1 MNPEVTGMR
10 YLLPI
15 IGLVLCSSTW
25 GQSKTEVICSYA
37 PSQSSAVAAV
47 SGAAGGSGAT
57 AGAIAA
63 ATGLTAVTHSSGALI
78 LTGSSG
84 YIAGTIGATA
94 STIAAAPVVVAVG
107 LVVGGSAVTLE
118 LICASKNH
126 PEQVAKI
133 NEAASEFSKRFSDA
147 MRKTTVAVGN
157 LRKTVGP
164 MAGEAQ
170 VRVKTITTDVWEYV
184 YARIAKSVGAST
196 N

>member
-1 MNPEVTGMR
+1 MR
-10 YLLPI
+10 CLLPI
-15 IGLVLCSSTW
+15 IAVVLCSSAW

-37 PSQSSAVAAV
+37 PSQSTAVAAV
-47 SGAAGGSGAT
+47 SGAAGGSGVT

-118 LICASKNH
+118 LVCASKNH

-133 NEAASEFSKRFSDA
+133 NEAAAEFSRRFSET
-147 MRKTTVAVGN
+147 MRRTTVAVGN
-157 LRKTVGP
+157 LRKSVGP
-164 MAGEAQ
+164 MAGDAA
-170 VRVKTITTDVWEYV
+170 VRVKRMTTDVWEYV
-184 YARIAKSVGAST
+184 YAKVVGS